1 VPNRNVWA
9 KGLKQV
15 VIYVPVI
22 HAGYEGF
29 LQRHSDAD
37 EILLLGDGFR
47 ALFRSLA
54 KDIRALPAHRAAQ
67 YLSLTVRRP
76 HIRVIQPEDL
86 PGAVL
91 TGAVLVMP
99 DEDIMHSLASLH
111 GFHLNRQ
118 LVFDKTFLRWDREWS
133 QARQPVDF
141 DGTITSDQL
150 PRKFIAEAQRLS
162 RGSSD
167 WWRQVGAVAVRDEE
181 IIAGAWNRH
190 YPTEYSPYIDGDP
203 RDAFARGV
211 RPDLSTALHAEAELI
226 AQAARDGL
234 RLAGADLY
242 CTTFP
247 CPACARLIVSTHFK
261 RCFFAGPYSILAGE
275 QTLRAAE
282 IEVIFVD
289 TQNLSSMSAKID
301 ES

>member
-1 VPNRNVWA
+1 M
-9 KGLKQV
+9 
-15 VIYVPVI
+15 
-22 HAGYEGF
+22 
-29 LQRHSDAD
+29 
-37 EILLLGDGFR
+37 LLLGDGFR

-54 KDIRALPAHRAAQ
+54 KEIRALPARRAAE

-86 PGAVL
+86 PEAIVAD
-91 TGAVLVMP
+91 AVLVMP
-99 DEDIMHSLASLH
+99 DEDIMHSLVSLH
-111 GFHLNRQ
+111 DLHLNRQ
-118 LVFDKTFLRWDREWS
+118 LVFDKTFLRWDRDWS
-133 QARQPVDF
+133 QARRPVDF
-141 DGTITSDQL
+141 DGTITSDEL
-150 PRKFIAEAQRLS
+150 PRKFIAEAQCLS
-162 RGSSD
+162 RSSSD
-167 WWRQVGAVAVRDEE
+167 WWRQVGAVAVRDDE
-181 IIAGAWNRH
+181 IIASAWNKH

-203 RDAFARGV
+203 RDAFARGI
-211 RPDLSTALHAEAELI
+211 RPDLSTALHAEAGLI

-247 CPACARLIVSTHFK
+247 CPACARLIASVNFK

-289 TQNLSSMSAKID
+289 TEKPNSMRAMID
-301 ES
+301 EN